1 MDYYMAVC
9 EVERYSE
16 VDNRSIT
23 EYVDITNIDNYASAM
38 NLVEEYYGDDI
49 ESVKITLLKGPFIH
63 LNKDMADRII
73 NGEDFSKEG
82 EIID

>member
-9 EVERYSE
+9 EVEWYSE
-16 VDNRSIT
+16 FDNRSIT
-23 EYVDITNIDNYASAM
+23 EYIGITNIDNYASAM
-38 NLVEEYYGDDI
+38 NLVEAYYGDDI
-49 ESVKITLLKGPFIH
+49 ESVKITLLEGPFIH